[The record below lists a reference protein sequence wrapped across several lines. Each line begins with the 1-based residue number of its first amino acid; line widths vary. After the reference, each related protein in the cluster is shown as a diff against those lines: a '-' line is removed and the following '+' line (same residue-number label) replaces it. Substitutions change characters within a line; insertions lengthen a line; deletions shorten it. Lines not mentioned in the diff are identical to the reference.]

1 VREQISLAI
10 RNSIKEKHPLKTEK
24 EVSNALELI
33 KTNHSMMEKWLW
45 VKTVSKLYSNE
56 EKDNMIQR
64 LKELIAPK
72 GGDDQND
79 EMHQTKL
86 FSPKK

>member
-1 VREQISLAI
+1 
-10 RNSIKEKHPLKTEK
+10 
-24 EVSNALELI
+24 
-33 KTNHSMMEKWLW
+33 MMEKWLW